1 MVGEVSEGVLIGEGD
16 NEAAKVD
23 VRTRRRR
30 KRAPPRVPA
39 ISPCRRVGEEEVAGE
54 VDDDIEV
61 EARGRRAMGDAIS
74 ISDRAKENTH
84 SSMSC
89 SNPGCA

>member
-1 MVGEVSEGVLIGEGD
+1 MGKVGEGVPIGEGD

-39 ISPCRRVGEEEVAGE
+39 ISPCRRVGEEEEAGE
-54 VDDDIEV
+54 VDADVEV
-61 EARGRRAMGDAIS
+61 EAQGRRAVGDTIP
-74 ISDRAKENTH
+74 ISDRAKENDAAA
-84 SSMSC
+84 SLVV
-89 SNPGCA
+89 PLGCT